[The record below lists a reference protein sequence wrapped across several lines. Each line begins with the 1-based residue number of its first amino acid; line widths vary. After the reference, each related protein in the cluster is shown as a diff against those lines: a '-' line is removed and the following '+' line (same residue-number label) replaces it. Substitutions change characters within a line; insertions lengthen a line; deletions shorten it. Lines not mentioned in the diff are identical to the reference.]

1 MKFRFEKD
9 LGGGNRVPVVE
20 YFPIAATQTWEIGDV
35 IYLSSGAATI
45 GGDALASVLGIAH
58 SNETTPATGT
68 LVPVEVAMPGFVYR
82 ATADAAATSHV
93 LAAKTYDINATTQTV
108 DVGDNS
114 AGCIIIL
121 KTVDSTTDVQIMF
134 TQFDL
139 GCVN

>member
-35 IYLSSGAATI
+35 IFLSSGAATI
-45 GGDALASVLGIAH
+45 GGDGLVSVLGIAH
-58 SNETTPATGT
+58 DNQTAPTTST

-82 ATADAAATSHV
+82 ATADADASSHV
-93 LAAKTYDINATTQTV
+93 LAAKKYDINATTQTV

-114 AGCIIIL
+114 SGCIIIL
-121 KTVDSTTDVQIMF
+121 KKVDSTTDVQIMF
-134 TQFDL
+134 TEFDL
-139 GCVN
+139 GGVN